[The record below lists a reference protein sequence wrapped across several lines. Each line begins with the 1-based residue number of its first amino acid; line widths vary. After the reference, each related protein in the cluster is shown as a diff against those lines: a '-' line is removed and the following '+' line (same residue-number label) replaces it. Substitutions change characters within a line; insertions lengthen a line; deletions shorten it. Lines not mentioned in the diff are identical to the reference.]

1 MATLVTAGTE
11 ILRAHHFELPTG
23 TGVGPHSLI
32 QGEQHHIYTV
42 LSIICHCSYDDVGN
56 QNDGLTVGIKGYNA
70 LEGGSAGSADDVF
83 IFVHRDAAISG
94 RDTFVWDNK
103 FSFNGH
109 EPTDFA
115 GPMDDA
121 DKQNA
126 IADQG
131 SSVPQ
136 KLVVKT
142 ESGSTL
148 WDVMVTF
155 IDQNNA

>member
-1 MATLVTAGTE
+1 MATVITAGTE
-11 ILRAHHFELPTG
+11 ILRAHHFHLPSA
-23 TGVGPHSLI
+23 VGPHTLI
-32 QGEQHHIYTV
+32 FGEQHHIYTV
-42 LSIICHCSYDDVGN
+42 LSIICHCSYDDVAN

-109 EPTDFA
+109 EPVDFT
-115 GPMDDA
+115 GPMNDA
-121 DKQNA
+121 TKQDA

-131 SSVPQ
+131 NNLAPQYLYISSDNAADDY
-136 KLVVKT
+136 
-142 ESGSTL
+142 
-148 WDVMVTF
+148 DVHITY

>member
-1 MATLVTAGTE
+1 MATIVTAGTE
-11 ILRAHHFELPTG
+11 ILRAHHFRLPSA
-23 TGVGPHSLI
+23 VGPHVLI
-32 QGEQHHIYTV
+32 YGEQHHIYTV

-109 EPTDFA
+109 EPVDFT
-115 GPMDDA
+115 GPMNDA
-121 DKQNA
+121 AKQNA
-126 IADQG
+126 IAAQG
-131 SSVPQ
+131 D
-136 KLVVKT
+136 
-142 ESGSTL
+142 SGTNQILYATKGHSNDS
-148 WDVMVTF
+148 WHMHVTF